1 MSPEKAYDDLA
12 PEDLADEIYGLDSEI
27 ESYQKSIGNLRRLIK
42 QKEGLRDSLVEIW
55 SRHKQIKGW
64 QVR

>member
-1 MSPEKAYDDLA
+1 MSPDKAYDDLT
-12 PEDLADEIYGLDSEI
+12 PQDLADEISGLDGEI

-42 QKEGLRDSLVEIW
+42 QKEGLRDSLIEIW

-64 QVR
+64 H